1 MRGWAAGITSVVALL
16 LAAPLTGYSQRP
28 AAPVAPAAAGVQ
40 SSAPPS
46 ASATA
51 PSAPV
56 LPTPIAVVPVEGL
69 KLSGAVDLGQGKAV
83 IAFGGSV
90 TAGEKAST
98 IALPHRGNLRI
109 CPMTKV
115 NLTADSSVAS
125 SLRPGES
132 PGLMMALDQGALEAN
147 FQTGE
152 NSDVILTPDFRIIIS
167 APGTAEVQV
176 RLGDK
181 GDTCVDNRGDN
192 APYVTVNSVFDGGV
206 YRVQP
211 NQRVMFQHGSLSE
224 VVDREKES
232 CGCPPETPKA
242 AASNEFPVAQSE
254 GMVALTPP
262 PPNALKKGV
271 VEAQATAVLS
281 YDGTKAGQTRATV
294 ETAPVVAA
302 PEPPKPAQTK
312 KPGFFHSIGRFF
324 SHLFG
329 G

>member
-1 MRGWAAGITSVVALL
+1 MRGRTAWITSAWGILISASL
-16 LAAPLTGYSQRP
+16 CSLSQEP
-28 AAPVAPAAAGVQ
+28 AVPPA
-40 SSAPPS
+40 
-46 ASATA
+46 ASATPDA
-51 PSAPV
+51 SKTSAPV
-56 LPTPIAVVPVEGL
+56 LPTPIAVVKTDGL
-69 KLSGAVDLGQGKAV
+69 KLSGAVDLGEGKAV

-98 IALPHRGNLRI
+98 IALPHRGDLRL

-115 NLTADSSVAS
+115 NLTADSSVAA

-132 PGLMMALDQGALEAN
+132 PGLMMALDKGALEAN

-152 NSDVILTPDFRIIIS
+152 NSDVILTPDFRIVIS

-192 APYVTVNSVFDGGV
+192 APYVTVSSIFDGGV

-211 NQRVMFQHGSLSE
+211 NQRVMFQHGSLNE

-232 CGCPPETPKA
+232 CGCPPEPAKEQRP
-242 AASNEFPVAQSE
+242 NEFPVAQSE
-254 GMVALTPP
+254 GMMKLSPP
-262 PPNALKKGV
+262 PPNAEKKGV
-271 VEAQATAVLS
+271 VGAQATAVLA
-281 YDGTKAGQTRATV
+281 YDGTKAGQISAKV
-294 ETAPVVAA
+294 ETAPAVTT
-302 PEPPKPAQTK
+302 PEPPKPVEKPKK
-312 KPGFFHSIGRFF
+312 KPGVFHGIGRFF
-324 SHLFG
+324 ARLFG

>member
-1 MRGWAAGITSVVALL
+1 
-16 LAAPLTGYSQRP
+16 
-28 AAPVAPAAAGVQ
+28 
-40 SSAPPS
+40 
-46 ASATA
+46 
-51 PSAPV
+51 
-56 LPTPIAVVPVEGL
+56 
-69 KLSGAVDLGQGKAV
+69 
-83 IAFGGSV
+83 V

-98 IALPHRGNLRI
+98 ITLPHRGNMRI

-115 NLTADSSVAS
+115 NLTADSSVTS
-125 SLRPGES
+125 SLRTGES
-132 PGLMMALDQGALEAN
+132 AGLMMALDQGALEAN

-152 NSDVILTPDFRIIIS
+152 NSDVILTPDFRIVIS

-211 NQRVMFQHGSLSE
+211 NQRVMFQHGSLNE
-224 VVDREKES
+224 VVDNEKES
-232 CGCPPETPKA
+232 CGCPPETSKT

-254 GMVALTPP
+254 GMVSLTPP
-262 PPNALKKGV
+262 PPNAVKKGV

-281 YDGTKAGQTRATV
+281 YDGTKSGQIRATV
-294 ETAPVVAA
+294 AAAPVVAA
-302 PEPPKPAQTK
+302 PQPPKPPKKTN
-312 KPGFFHSIGRFF
+312 KPGVFHSIGRFF
-324 SHLFG
+324 LRLFG